1 MSASPTPRAANGMRG
16 RALRLLAPH
25 RMLAV
30 AAMAMVVFATL
41 GSLAGPAILRYA
53 IDHGLRA
60 GHPDLRVV
68 ARSSALFLAFAL
80 AAAVLSRAHT
90 ELLGEVGERVVRDL
104 RDGVF
109 DHLMGMSAQY
119 FDRTP
124 AGVLVSR
131 MTSDIDALEEM
142 VQLALLPFVQSTLT
156 LVLLVGVLFALSP
169 TLAAVSLAPMPV
181 LAVVSVGFRRRSR
194 RAYLTVREQTGR
206 TLSTMVESLAGIK
219 VVQAFGQD
227 RARLARF
234 LGENDKL
241 FASGIEAIGAQARF
255 LPVVEATT
263 ALSTV
268 LALGGG
274 GWLVSHGRVSLGTV
288 SAFTLYL
295 LMIFEP
301 VQSLSFLFN
310 TVQSAAAALDKIFG
324 LLETPVDVADGPTEL
339 PAGAALS
346 LNDVT
351 FGYGKEGVA
360 VVSGVS
366 ITLRHG
372 ERLALVGPSG
382 AGKSTLAKLMA
393 RLYDPTGGAVQ
404 YGGVDLR
411 QASHRS
417 LRRRIVLLAQ
427 EGHLFHGSV
436 AENLRAVRPQ
446 ATDADLEAALRR
458 VGALERFAARP
469 QGLASPVGNRGML
482 LSSGERQ
489 LLALARIALLD
500 ADVFLLDEAT
510 ASLDP
515 ATEAQVNA
523 ALEAI
528 MVRRTVVLIAHRL
541 STLEHVDRVAV
552 VANGGIAEM
561 GSHAELIARGGA
573 YAALHQDWL
582 RSGERA

>member
-1 MSASPTPRAANGMRG
+1 MPA
-16 RALRLLAPH
+16 RALRLLVPH
-25 RMLAV
+25 RKLA
-30 AAMAMVVFATL
+30 AAAAVMVVLATL
-41 GSLAGPAILRYA
+41 GSLAGPAVLRYA
-53 IDHGLRA
+53 IDHGLKA
-60 GHPDLRVV
+60 GRPDLRVV
-68 ARSSALFLAFAL
+68 ARCSALFLGLAL

-90 ELLGEVGERVVRDL
+90 ELLGAVGERVVRDL
-104 RDGVF
+104 RDRVF
-109 DHLMGMSAQY
+109 DHVMRMSARY

-156 LVLLVGVLFALSP
+156 LLLLVGVLFALSP
-169 TLAAVSLAPMPV
+169 ALAAVSLAPMPA
-181 LAVVSVGFRRRSR
+181 LAVASVAFRRRSR
-194 RAYLTVREQTGR
+194 RAYLTVRERTGR

-227 RARLARF
+227 RSRLATF
-234 LGENDKL
+234 LGENDRL
-241 FASGIEAIGAQARF
+241 FASGIEAIGVQARF

-274 GWLVSHGRVSLGTV
+274 GWLVSHARVSLGTV
-288 SAFTLYL
+288 SAFILYL

-324 LLETPVDVADGPTEL
+324 LLDTPVDVADGPTDL
-339 PAGAALS
+339 PARAALS
-346 LNDVT
+346 LSDVE
-351 FGYGKEGVA
+351 FGYGDGRDAA
-360 VVSGVS
+360 VTGIS
-366 ITLRHG
+366 ITLSHG

-393 RLYDPTGGAVQ
+393 RLYDPMRGAVL

-411 QASHRS
+411 RASHRS
-417 LRRRIVLLAQ
+417 LRRRIVLLSQ

-446 ATDADLEAALRR
+446 ATDSDLETALRR

-489 LLALARIALLD
+489 LLALARVALLD
-500 ADVFLLDEAT
+500 ADVFILDEAT

-523 ALEAI
+523 ALDAV
-528 MVRRTVVLIAHRL
+528 MVGRTVVLIAHRL
-541 STLEHVDRVAV
+541 SSLERVDRVAV
-552 VANGGIAEM
+552 VANGRIAEL
-561 GSHAELIARGGA
+561 GSHEELIACRGA
-573 YAALHQDWL
+573 YAALHNDWL

>member
-1 MSASPTPRAANGMRG
+1 V
-16 RALRLLAPH
+16 PH
-25 RMLAV
+25 RKLA
-30 AAMAMVVFATL
+30 AAAAVMVVLATL
-41 GSLAGPAILRYA
+41 GSLAGPAVLRYA
-53 IDHGLRA
+53 IDHGLKA
-60 GHPDLRVV
+60 GRPDLRVV
-68 ARSSALFLAFAL
+68 ARCSALFLALAL

-90 ELLGEVGERVVRDL
+90 ELLGAVGERVVRDL
-104 RDGVF
+104 RDRVF
-109 DHLMGMSAQY
+109 DHVMHMSARY

-156 LVLLVGVLFALSP
+156 LLSLVGVLFALSP
-169 TLAAVSLAPMPV
+169 ALAAVSLAPMPA
-181 LAVVSVGFRRRSR
+181 LAVASVAFRRRSR
-194 RAYLTVREQTGR
+194 RAYLTVRERTGR

-227 RARLARF
+227 RSRLATF

-241 FASGIEAIGAQARF
+241 FASGIEAIGVQARF

-274 GWLVSHGRVSLGTV
+274 GWLVSHARVSLGTV
-288 SAFTLYL
+288 SAFILYL

-324 LLETPVDVADGPTEL
+324 LLDIPVDVVDGPTEL
-339 PAGAALS
+339 PARAALS
-346 LNDVT
+346 LSDVA
-351 FGYGKEGVA
+351 FGYGDGRDA
-360 VVSGVS
+360 VVSGIS
-366 ITLRHG
+366 ITLPHG

-393 RLYDPTGGAVQ
+393 RLYDPMRGAVL

-411 QASHRS
+411 RASHRS
-417 LRRRIVLLAQ
+417 LRRRIVLLSQ

-446 ATDADLEAALRR
+446 ATDSDLETALRR

-469 QGLASPVGNRGML
+469 QGLATPVGNRGML

-489 LLALARIALLD
+489 LLALARVALLD
-500 ADVFLLDEAT
+500 ADVFILDEAT

-523 ALEAI
+523 ALDAV
-528 MVRRTVVLIAHRL
+528 MVGRTVVLIAHRL
-541 STLEHVDRVAV
+541 SSLERVDRVAV
-552 VANGGIAEM
+552 IANGRIAEM
-561 GSHAELIARGGA
+561 GSHEELIARRGA
-573 YAALHQDWL
+573 YAALHSDWL

>member
-1 MSASPTPRAANGMRG
+1 MPR
-16 RALRLLAPH
+16 RALALLAPH
-25 RMLAV
+25 RKVAV
-30 AAMAMVVFATL
+30 AAAVMVVLGTL
-41 GSLAGPAILRYA
+41 GSLAGPAVLRVA

-60 GHPDLRVV
+60 GHPDLGVV
-68 ARSSALFLAFAL
+68 ARSSALFLALAL
-80 AAAVLSRAHT
+80 VSAVLSRAHT

-104 RDGVF
+104 RDRAF
-109 DHLMGMSAQY
+109 HHLMSMSARY

-156 LVLLVGVLFALSP
+156 LLLLVGVLFTLSP
-169 TLAAVSLAPMPV
+169 TLAAVSLAPMAV
-181 LAVVSVGFRRRSR
+181 LAVASVAFRRRSR
-194 RAYLTVREQTGR
+194 RAYLTVRERTGR
-206 TLSTMVESLAGIK
+206 TVSTMVESLAGLK

-234 LGENDKL
+234 LAENDKL
-241 FASGIEAIGAQARF
+241 FAAGIDAIGVQARF
-255 LPVVEATT
+255 LPVVESTT

-288 SAFTLYL
+288 SAFVLYL

-324 LLETPVDVADGPTEL
+324 FLDTPVDVAEGSTEL
-339 PAGAALS
+339 PARAALTLS
-346 LNDVT
+346 DVA
-351 FGYGKEGVA
+351 FGYGDGADA

-366 ITLRHG
+366 LTLRHG

-393 RLYDPTGGAVQ
+393 RLYDPTRGAVR
-404 YGGVDLR
+404 YGDVDLR
-411 QASHRS
+411 SASHRS
-417 LRRRIVLLAQ
+417 LRCRIVLLSQ
-427 EGHLFHGSV
+427 EGHMFHGSV
-436 AENLRAVRPQ
+436 ADNLRAVRPQ
-446 ATDADLEAALRR
+446 ATEADLEGALDR
-458 VGALERFAARP
+458 VGALERFSARP
-469 QGLASPVGNRGML
+469 QGLASSVGSRGML

-489 LLALARIALLD
+489 LLALARVALVD
-500 ADVFLLDEAT
+500 ADVFILDEAT

-528 MVRRTVVLIAHRL
+528 MVGRTVVLIAHRL
-541 STLEHVDRVAV
+541 STLERVDRVAV
-552 VANGGIAEM
+552 IANGGIAET

-573 YAALHQDWL
+573 YAALHGDWL
-582 RSGERA
+582 RSGEPA

>member
-1 MSASPTPRAANGMRG
+1 MSAPSRGAPAAMPR
-16 RALRLLAPH
+16 RALALLAPH
-25 RMLAV
+25 RKVAV
-30 AAMAMVVFATL
+30 AAAVMVVLGTL
-41 GSLAGPAILRYA
+41 GSLAGPAVLRVA

-60 GHPDLRVV
+60 GHPDLGVV
-68 ARSSALFLAFAL
+68 ARSSALFLALAL
-80 AAAVLSRAHT
+80 VSAVLSRAHT

-104 RDGVF
+104 RDRAF
-109 DHLMGMSAQY
+109 HHLMSMSARY

-156 LVLLVGVLFALSP
+156 LLLLVGVLFTLSP
-169 TLAAVSLAPMPV
+169 TLAAVSLAPMAV
-181 LAVVSVGFRRRSR
+181 LAVASVAFRRRSR
-194 RAYLTVREQTGR
+194 RAYLTVRERTGR
-206 TLSTMVESLAGIK
+206 TVSTMVESLAGLK

-234 LGENDKL
+234 LAENDKL
-241 FASGIEAIGAQARF
+241 FAAGIDAIGVQARF
-255 LPVVEATT
+255 LPVVESTT

-288 SAFTLYL
+288 SAFVLYL

-324 LLETPVDVADGPTEL
+324 FLDTPVDVAEGSTEL
-339 PAGAALS
+339 PARAALTLS
-346 LNDVT
+346 DVA
-351 FGYGKEGVA
+351 FGYGDGADA

-366 ITLRHG
+366 LTLRHG

-393 RLYDPTGGAVQ
+393 RLYDPTRGAVR
-404 YGGVDLR
+404 YGDVDLR
-411 QASHRS
+411 SASHRS
-417 LRRRIVLLAQ
+417 LRCRIVLLSQ
-427 EGHLFHGSV
+427 EGHMFHGSV
-436 AENLRAVRPQ
+436 ADNLRAVRPQ
-446 ATDADLEAALRR
+446 ATEADLEGALDR
-458 VGALERFAARP
+458 VGALERFSARP
-469 QGLASPVGNRGML
+469 QGLASSVGSRGML

-489 LLALARIALLD
+489 LLALARVALVD
-500 ADVFLLDEAT
+500 ADVFILDEAT

-528 MVRRTVVLIAHRL
+528 MVGRTVVLIAHRL
-541 STLEHVDRVAV
+541 STLERVDRVAV
-552 VANGGIAEM
+552 IANGGIAET

-573 YAALHQDWL
+573 YAALHGDWL
-582 RSGERA
+582 RSGEPA